1 MAKFIQVCASH
12 SAALFALDEEG
23 DVYQYHFNSKTWVKL
38 VAARASEEKS
48 K

>member
-12 SAALFALDEEG
+12 SALFALNEEG